1 MHATEIR
8 LIHDLDLNDLADYCA
23 SENWPSFRAKQI
35 WRWLYVQRATKW
47 DSMTNIPVAIRERLA
62 SAFRL
67 DAASADSIE
76 LGTDTT
82 RKILAEL
89 ADGDS
94 VEEVLIPA
102 GPRRTVCIS
111 SQVGCR
117 FACTFCASGQAGFH
131 RNLSAG
137 EMAGQVLLAARAFQ
151 ENPTNVVFMGIGEPF
166 DNYDA
171 VLKAVRIINHPEGLG
186 IGARRITISTC
197 GLIPEIER
205 LSGEG
210 IQVELSVSLHAADEA
225 LRSRLMPINKRYPI
239 KELLPACREYTAT
252 TGRIVTFEY
261 TLIRG
266 VNDSEDQASQLARL
280 LAPFKCRVNLIPLS
294 PVNEFNGRSSE
305 QVTADM
311 FMEKLADEGINATA
325 RQSRGGSVNA
335 ACGQLRFGG
344 KETRTNHDS

>member
-1 MHATEIR
+1 MQATRIH
-8 LIHDLDLNDLADYCA
+8 LIHDLGLDDLTEYCK
-23 SENWPSFRAKQI
+23 SENWSAFRAKQI
-35 WRWLYVQRATKW
+35 WRWLYVQQATEW
-47 DSMTNIPVAIRERLA
+47 DSMTNIPVGIREQLA
-62 SAFRL
+62 SVFQLNAV
-67 DAASADSIE
+67 SADSVE
-76 LGTDTT
+76 TGTDTT

-111 SQVGCR
+111 SQVGCK

-137 EMAGQVLLAARAFQ
+137 EMAGQVLLAARAFGD
-151 ENPTNVVFMGIGEPF
+151 NPTNVVYMGIGEPF

-171 VLKAVRIINHPEGLG
+171 VLKSVRIINHPEGFG

-197 GLIPEIER
+197 GLIPEITR

-210 IQVELSVSLHAADEA
+210 IQVELSVSLHASDEA

-239 KELLPACREYTAT
+239 KELLPACREYTRT

-266 VNDSEDQASQLARL
+266 VNDSEDQARGLARL
-280 LAPFKCRVNLIPLS
+280 LAPLKCRVNLIPLS
-294 PVNEFNGRSSE
+294 PVDEFSGRSSE
-305 QVTADM
+305 QNTADM
-311 FMEKLADEGINATA
+311 FMEKLADEGTNATA

-344 KETRTNHDS
+344 KEAGTTDGS